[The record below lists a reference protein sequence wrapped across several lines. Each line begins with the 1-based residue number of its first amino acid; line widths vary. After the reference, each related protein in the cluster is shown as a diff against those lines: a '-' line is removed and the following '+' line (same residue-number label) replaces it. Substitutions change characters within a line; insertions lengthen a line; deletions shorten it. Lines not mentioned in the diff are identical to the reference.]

1 MRINIVAI
9 GCSRSIEALRI
20 IGADVHLV
28 KKDELEEDYRKAEVV
43 DAILRSRM
51 VIIEDDIYVI
61 IKDLLRH
68 VLEKIREP
76 PLIVVVPDLGEK
88 RTTRLEELHKLI
100 SKAVGVELKW
110 KK

>member
-1 MRINIVAI
+1 MRVNIVAI
-9 GCSRSIEALRI
+9 GCNRSIEALRI

-28 KKDELEEDYRKAEVV
+28 KKDELKEDYRKAEVI

-51 VIIEDDIYVI
+51 AIIEDDVYVT
-61 IKDLLRH
+61 IKDLLRQ
-68 VLEKIREP
+68 VLDKVREP

-88 RTTRLEELHKLI
+88 GTTRLEELHKLI
-100 SKAVGVELKW
+100 SEAVGVELKW